1 MKRRILACCMSALLM
16 VTLAVNCFAMTE
28 SDISQITGAL
38 GDFSVSN
45 ILMVLVA
52 ALGIAVPLILIWFA
66 FRKIF
71 AWAKAAFYGG

>member
-1 MKRRILACCMSALLM
+1 MKRKILGILMSAVIM
-16 VTLAVNCFAMTE
+16 CSLAVNCFAMTE

-38 GDFSVSN
+38 GDFSVAN

-52 ALGIAVPLILIWFA
+52 ALGIAIPLILIWFA